1 MIHYDGVIVCLYDN
15 RLLVKATKSARHQL
29 QDNTLVSPYPGAK
42 EMILIP
48 DITEAINLTNLF
60 ELIKNDLKNAT
71 KLPLTILKVS
81 ISYYQIIE
89 YLDLLLYT
97 NSIFRDAIKLIIITN

>member
-1 MIHYDGVIVCLYDN
+1 N
-15 RLLVKATKSARHQL
+15 RLLVKATKSVRHQL

-60 ELIKNDLKNAT
+60 ELIKNDLKN
-71 KLPLTILKVS
+71 
-81 ISYYQIIE
+81 
-89 YLDLLLYT
+89 
-97 NSIFRDAIKLIIITN
+97 